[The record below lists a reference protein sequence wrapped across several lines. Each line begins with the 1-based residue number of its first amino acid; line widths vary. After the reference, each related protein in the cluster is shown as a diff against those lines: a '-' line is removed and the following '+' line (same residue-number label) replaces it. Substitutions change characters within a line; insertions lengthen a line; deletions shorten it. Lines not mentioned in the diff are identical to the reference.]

1 MASNTQRSSV
11 VDKLI
16 WIASVASLVGA
27 GYANAFYG
35 AEFPALYRFM
45 ALLVL
50 FVVVLFAL
58 STTVHGKSF
67 LLLARDARQEMR
79 KVVWPNRNETL
90 VTSGFVV
97 VVVIVFSLI
106 LWAVDSLLRVAVSS
120 ILG

>member
-1 MASNTQRSSV
+1 MASNTQQSSI

-16 WIASVASLVGA
+16 WIVSVTGLVGA

-35 AEFPALYRFM
+35 SDFPALYRFM
-45 ALLVL
+45 AFVALL
-50 FVVVLFAL
+50 FCVLFAL
-58 STTVHGKSF
+58 STTAHGKSF
-67 LLLARDARQEMR
+67 LLLAKDARQEMR

-97 VVVIVFSLI
+97 IVVIVFSLI
-106 LWAVDSLLRVAVSS
+106 LWAVDSLLRVGVSS